1 MIFVNSIA
9 QELNLQTYDSWE
21 DVDESPEGYDDNA
34 PLPPCRIDHD
44 VKAELVGNFCREVQ
58 QDPTK
63 FLANFDENRIEEKN
77 DDSSLR
83 DLETDL
89 AFQSV
94 WERMMI
100 DSVVY
105 ASLPVIWAKA

>member
-9 QELNLQTYDSWE
+9 QEWNLQTYDSWE

-34 PLPPCRIDHD
+34 RLPPCRIDHD

-63 FLANFDENRIEEKN
+63 FLSNFDENRIEEKN

-89 AFQSV
+89 AVKSV
-94 WERMMI
+94 
-100 DSVVY
+100 
-105 ASLPVIWAKA
+105 